1 MPRGS
6 WTSSIFDLKNSA
18 ADFLL
23 RSLLVRTAI
32 EETDRRNEELRKK
45 NRHQEIL
52 TLYSAPDEVSGDTE
66 IPFSLLWNL
75 IGYSR
80 WEPHEPTNARVCT
93 KGTGSRLCR
102 LFFHAVV
109 FAEFSQRFKGFYF
122 HWFWQQREVIFS
134 KSWWATL
141 VVVTG
146 FAWPY
151 IFSLWNLGLVNF
163 CIPRSCLLIFSCLF
177 VIITPSSNN

>member
-52 TLYSAPDEVSGDTE
+52 TLYSAPDEVSRDTE
-66 IPFSLLWNL
+66 IPCSRLWNL
-75 IGYSR
+75 VGCSR
-80 WEPHEPTNARVCT
+80 WEPHEPVCM
-93 KGTGSRLCR
+93 
-102 LFFHAVV
+102 HV
-109 FAEFSQRFKGFYF
+109 FAQKEQAAGYVDYFSMLWSLLSFHKGLRDSISIDSDNKGK
-122 HWFWQQREVIFS
+122 QSSV
-134 KSWWATL
+134 
-141 VVVTG
+141 
-146 FAWPY
+146 
-151 IFSLWNLGLVNF
+151 SLGGQH
-163 CIPRSCLLIFSCLF
+163 
-177 VIITPSSNN
+177 